1 MARIPYADPD
11 AYAGPVRDAMEVLPP
26 LNVFR
31 MLAHAETA
39 FPPYLRMASAILTEL
54 QLDPGLRELAI
65 LQVAKQSEAE
75 YEWIQHVALARHAGI
90 GDEQIEAIRSGEF
103 ETAECLGPTQRAVL
117 AFTAAVLADP
127 RLPDATFDRVRDVL
141 GSREIVELLLTI
153 GSYLML
159 AQLMTTLEIELD
171 PAASEQ
177 LAPAP
182 PSDTGSTSRRSR
194 PPSGR

>member
-11 AYAGPVRDAMEVLPP
+11 AYAGAVRDAMEMLPP

-54 QLDPGLRELAI
+54 ELDPGLRELAI

-75 YEWIQHVALARHAGI
+75 YEWIQHVALARHAGLE
-90 GDEQIEAIRSGEF
+90 DEQIEAVRTGEF
-103 ETAECLGPTQRAVL
+103 EAAECLSSTQRALL
-117 AFTAAVLADP
+117 AFTAAVVADP
-127 RLPDATFDRVRDVL
+127 RTPDATFDRVRDVL
-141 GSREIVELLLTI
+141 NSREIVELLLTI

-159 AQLMTTLEIELD
+159 ARLMTTLEIELD

-177 LAPAP
+177 LTPGP
-182 PSDTGSTSRRSR
+182 RSDTASKVATFEAA
-194 PPSGR
+194 